1 MENEKKHYHTA
12 GRAALLAYLK
22 SNTGEAPQTADEIY
36 RGLCAGGSAPGRSS
50 VYRLLGE
57 LAADGGVRKFRADA
71 EGEGYIYQ
79 FVGEHG
85 GCEGHLHLQCLACGR
100 VSHLKCACSAEIT
113 AHLMKT
119 HGFAVNSGRSVLY
132 GTCAACA
139 AGGHAGGSGN
149 A

>member
-12 GRAALLAYLK
+12 GRTALLTYLK
-22 SNTGEAPQTADEIY
+22 ANTCETPQAAVEIY
-36 RGLCAGGSAPGRSS
+36 RGLCAAGNAPGRSS
-50 VYRLLGE
+50 VYRMLGE
-57 LAADGGVRKFRADA
+57 LAADGTVRKFRADA

-79 FVGEHG
+79 FVGAHG
-85 GCEGHLHLQCLACGR
+85 GCEGHFHLQCLACGK
-100 VSHLKCACSAEIT
+100 VAHLKCACSAEIA

-119 HGFAVNSGRSVLY
+119 HGFAVDSGRSVLY

-139 AGGHAGGSGN
+139 TSGHAGGSDN